1 MRPQVTDDNYFSDVY
16 LVTREGD
23 QDQHNDEIIH
33 NLFKSLLKLMKKISH
48 SRSLHLTNEN
58 VQYLRMAVRV
68 KRRSA
73 SELSKLESKYENDRL
88 FAWLAVRSFGTN
100 ALKTIRN
107 EKFKCDREIIKAGL
121 ESDGS
126 ILFACTIP
134 REELREDEE
143 LILKGLETCPR
154 VLELA
159 NDRIRNDRSVV
170 ESVLKRDGMQLKYC
184 GESIKNDRN
193 IIGIAL
199 KQNIESCK
207 FIPAGIVDE
216 QLVFRVVLIN
226 GLLLVHFPEFNSNRK
241 VVIAAVKQN
250 GLALEFASNELRSD
264 EEIVKLA
271 METQKDALL
280 FASPTLLIRKEFMDN
295 LVSKMIDWRDISFK
309 ISEIIK
315 KYYSDYE
322 EFMLSRYERGYEY
335 PTYLS
340 NSLSIDNWIRILAK
354 NINLFRPFLEYYSKS
369 KELVKDVSF
378 LLKLAQKM
386 KIDADFK
393 ESYSDYLELQ
403 KAMILKQPYLLYHF
417 DPSLK
422 SDLPLMFRILRETS
436 LYIDLKY
443 FDKSLLENREFLLE
457 VLKKYSYNWDIL
469 TTFDD
474 ELYECGVVDSS
485 YCFGKYLEK
494 YCNNKEYL
502 IRAINRNSNLFEL
515 LSHKLDEE
523 DRMQLKNKLKEVRA
537 TNHLTDRI
545 EKLSDEEKK
554 DKELII
560 GHLKISPMSF
570 PFIDPSLK
578 NDIDVVMT
586 AVTKHG
592 GVLKFLSPEMKKN
605 KEVVMASKHQG
616 FAYADKTLQRD
627 RQAIL
632 NAAQHYGG
640 ILELLD
646 KDLRN
651 DEEIVLQC
659 IKTTPMSL
667 EFASET
673 LRNNPEIVRVAYNLD
688 PKVVEFTDLV
698 SF

>member
-1 MRPQVTDDNYFSDVY
+1 MWRQVIDDNYFSDVY

-23 QDQHNDEIIH
+23 INDDDEIIH

-48 SRSLHLTNEN
+48 SRSQHLTNEN

-88 FAWLAVRSFGTN
+88 LIWLAVRSFGVN
-100 ALKTIRN
+100 ALKHIRN

-134 REELREDEE
+134 REELRDDEE

-184 GESIKNDRN
+184 GESVKNDRN
-193 IIGIAL
+193 MIGIAL

-207 FIPAGIVDE
+207 FIPVGIVEE
-216 QLVFRVVLIN
+216 QLVLRVVLSN
-226 GLLLVHFPEFNSNRK
+226 GLLLVHFPEFNSNRN
-241 VVIAAVKQN
+241 VVIVSVKQN

-280 FASPTLLIRKEFMDN
+280 LASPTLLIRKEFMDN
-295 LVSKMIDWRDISFK
+295 LVSKMISWGHISPK

-315 KYYSDYE
+315 KYSDYE
-322 EFMLSRYERGYEY
+322 EFMLSRYERGYEF
-335 PTYLS
+335 PNYLS
-340 NSLSIDNWIRILAK
+340 NSLSVDNWIRILAG
-354 NINLFRPFLEYYSKS
+354 NINLFRSFFEYYSKS
-369 KELVKDVSF
+369 KELVSDVNF

-403 KAMILKQPYLLYHF
+403 KEMILKQPSLLYYF

-422 SDLPLMFRILRETS
+422 SDVPLMSRILRETS
-436 LYIDLKY
+436 LYIEINY
-443 FDKSLLENREFLLE
+443 FDKSLFENREFLLAL
-457 VLKKYSYNWDIL
+457 LKKYSYNWVFI

-485 YCFGKYLEK
+485 YYFGKYLEK

-502 IRAINRNSNLFEL
+502 IRAIKRNSNLFEI

-523 DRMQLKNKLKEVRA
+523 DRMQLTKNNSKEVKT
-537 TNHLTDRI
+537 TNYLTDRI
-545 EKLSDEEKK
+545 ERLSDEEKK

-578 NDIDVVMT
+578 NDIDVVMAT
-586 AVTKHG
+586 VTKHG
-592 GVLKFLSPEMKKN
+592 GVLKLLSPRNE
-605 KEVVMASKHQG
+605 KE
-616 FAYADKTLQRD
+616 
-627 RQAIL
+627 
-632 NAAQHYGG
+632 
-640 ILELLD
+640 
-646 KDLRN
+646 
-651 DEEIVLQC
+651 
-659 IKTTPMSL
+659 
-667 EFASET
+667 
-673 LRNNPEIVRVAYNLD
+673 
-688 PKVVEFTDLV
+688 
-698 SF
+698 